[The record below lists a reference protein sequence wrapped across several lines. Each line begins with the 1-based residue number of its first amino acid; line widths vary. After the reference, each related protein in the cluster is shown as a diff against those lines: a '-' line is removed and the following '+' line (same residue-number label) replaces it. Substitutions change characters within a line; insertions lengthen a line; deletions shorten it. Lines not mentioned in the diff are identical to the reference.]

1 MLRLATWLRIGGIV
15 ALAAAA
21 GSFLAF
27 LAGQEPAEAHDAAP
41 PVNTALEIPV
51 RPADQMPAPVRVVY
65 HAPIVASANPSRPA
79 APPPASSSGPGK
91 LHIERAPVQTS
102 PALGTRSEKPPLRV
116 GYGAERPSPE
126 GAQALAA
133 RARGSGTLDL
143 NRATAEELDTLPGAA
158 RISKAIIRGRPYGSP
173 DDLVRKR
180 ILTREAF
187 ARIRE
192 HIAVVP

>member
-1 MLRLATWLRIGGIV
+1 
-15 ALAAAA
+15 
-21 GSFLAF
+21 
-27 LAGQEPAEAHDAAP
+27 
-41 PVNTALEIPV
+41 
-51 RPADQMPAPVRVVY
+51 
-65 HAPIVASANPSRPA
+65 
-79 APPPASSSGPGK
+79 
-91 LHIERAPVQTS
+91 
-102 PALGTRSEKPPLRV
+102 
-116 GYGAERPSPE
+116 
-126 GAQALAA
+126 
-133 RARGSGTLDL
+133 LDL